1 VKKITIAALIIGAF
15 ATSAQAQSNV
25 TMYGLVDLG
34 VAKSSGKTTEMRE
47 NKASRLG
54 FKGTEDLGNGLKAI
68 FKLEGEF
75 KADTG
80 EMAADNTLFDREA
93 NVGLQ
98 GAFGTAIVGRTKNLI
113 DGTQS
118 SVDPFSSYGVV
129 GKNIEKMMRG
139 DVGSSRVSNS
149 ITYTSPSMSGFSVGA
164 QADLSEKS
172 GTDAGYRLLGGYK
185 NGPIFAHVGYERAN
199 QLALDA
205 AALAADAK
213 PSLWVVGGGYTF
225 GPAQVTASYTNGD
238 TDVAATGEKKSFLVG
253 LSYNVGQGDIR
264 AVYGKQKQ
272 TAVNIDKDTI
282 KEFGLGYDYNLS
294 KRTGLYAYAGRESVA
309 SVTSYQVGVTHKF

>member
-25 TMYGLVDLG
+25 TIYGQVDLG
-34 VAKSSGKTTEMRE
+34 IAKSTGTTAEMRE
-47 NKASRLG
+47 NTASRLG

-80 EMAADNTLFDREA
+80 ALKSSNTLFDREA

-98 GAFGTAIVGRTKNLI
+98 GAFGTAIIGRTKNLI

-129 GKNIEKMMRG
+129 GKNIETMMRSGVG
-139 DVGSSRVSNS
+139 DSRVSNA
-149 ITYTSPSMSGFSVGA
+149 ITYKSPSISGFSVGA
-164 QADLSEKS
+164 QTDLSEKS
-172 GTDAGYRLLGGYK
+172 GADAGYRLLGGYK
-185 NGPIFAHVGYERAN
+185 NGPIFAHAGYERAK
-199 QLALDA
+199 Q
-205 AALAADAK
+205 ADAVTVAK
-213 PSLWVVGGGYTF
+213 PTLWVVGGGYAF
-225 GPAQVTASYTNGD
+225 GPAQVTASYTKGD
-238 TDVAATGEKKSFLVG
+238 TDVAATGEKKSYLVG

-272 TAVNIDKDTI
+272 AAVGIDKDTI

-294 KRTGLYAYAGRESVA
+294 KRTSVYAYAGRESVA
-309 SVTSYQVGVTHKF
+309 SITSYQMGITHKF

>member
-1 VKKITIAALIIGAF
+1 MKKITIAALIIGAF
-15 ATSAQAQSNV
+15 ASSAQAQSNV

-34 VAKSSGKTTEMRE
+34 VAKSTGDTTEMRE

-54 FKGTEDLGNGLKAI
+54 FKGSEDLGNGLKAI

-80 EMAADNTLFDREA
+80 ALAANNTLFDREA

-149 ITYTSPSMSGFSVGA
+149 ITYKSPSMSGFSVGA
-164 QADLSEKS
+164 QTDLSEAS
-172 GTDAGYRLLGGYK
+172 GVDAGYRLLGGYK
-185 NGPIFAHVGYERAN
+185 NGPIFAHAGYERAN
-199 QLALDA
+199 QSKLNA

-213 PSLWVVGGGYTF
+213 PALWVVGGGYTF
-225 GPAQVTASYTNGD
+225 GPAQVTASYTNAD
-238 TDVAATGEKKSFLVG
+238 TDVAATGEKESFLVG

-272 TAVNIDKDTI
+272 TAVNIDKDTV

-294 KRTGLYAYAGRESVA
+294 KRTGLYAYAGRESVT
-309 SVTSYQVGVTHKF
+309 SVTSYQLGVTHKF